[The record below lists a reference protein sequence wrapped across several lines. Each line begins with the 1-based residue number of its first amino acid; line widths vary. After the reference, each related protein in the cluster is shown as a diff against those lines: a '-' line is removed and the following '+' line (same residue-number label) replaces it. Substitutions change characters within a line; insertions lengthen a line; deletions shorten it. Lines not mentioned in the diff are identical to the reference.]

1 VILLETKVQR
11 IIFVL
16 IVTAVLGLAYAS
28 NVLAADMTVP
38 PPDCSQMG
46 KAPPDFLQVGK
57 APPDCSQ
64 MGMGKA
70 PPAFLPG
77 IGKGPP
83 DFLEM
88 GKGKAPPPIVAKGPM
103 GPMGPML
110 TKAMPLP
117 PPALPSWTGF
127 YLGGDAGA
135 AWLSEDA
142 TWNPLPDPVTFGASP
157 ILGKDK
163 ATGFIGGAHIGY
175 NDQVMP
181 DWVAGVEGDWSW
193 TKTSG
198 ALNQAWT
205 ANGGGGVTVAPGSQT
220 SMNADL
226 HWIASARL
234 RVGYL
239 LTPSLMG
246 YVTGGGAWANIGYS
260 GVATNN
266 GNGYLVNF
274 NSSSTQAGYVAGAG
288 LEWMMTDNWTV
299 RAEYLYYQFGKG
311 LNVDATQP
319 AAGGFPS
326 NLVWSKP
333 TISVAQAGL
342 SYKF

>member
-1 VILLETKVQR
+1 VILLETEVQR
-11 IIFVL
+11 IIFAL

-28 NVLAADMTVP
+28 NVFAADMTVP

-70 PPAFLPG
+70 PPAFLPD

-103 GPMGPML
+103 GPMGMMA
-110 TKAMPLP
+110 TKAPPLP
-117 PPALPSWTGF
+117 PPAPPSWTGF
-127 YLGGDAGA
+127 YVGGDAGA
-135 AWLSEDA
+135 AWLSQNA
-142 TWNPLPDPVTFGASP
+142 TWNPLPDPVTFGAFPTS
-157 ILGKDK
+157 GKDT

-181 DWVAGVEGDWSW
+181 DWVAGVEGDWAWS
-193 TKTSG
+193 KTRGTVTQPWVADGG
-198 ALNQAWT
+198 APVFA
-205 ANGGGGVTVAPGSQT
+205 GSQT
-220 SMNADL
+220 SMSADL
-226 HWIASARL
+226 NWIASARL

-239 LTPSLMG
+239 LTPSLMA
-246 YVTGGGAWANIGYS
+246 YATGGGAWANITYN

-266 GNGYLVNF
+266 GNGYLANF
-274 NSSSTQAGYVAGAG
+274 NSSSTQSGYVAGG
-288 LEWMMTDNWTV
+288 GVEWMMADNWTV

-311 LNVDATQP
+311 ANVDATQP
-319 AAGGFPS
+319 SVGAFPS
-326 NLVWSKP
+326 NFVWSKP